1 MSNTDDLVNSAATGN
16 LQEFKE
22 HFSELLAEKSVNFL
36 SARSGEVSRGLVTEC
51 DCGCDADLEEVT
63 KLHPDTH
70 KIKKTKYGYQL
81 FIYSPS
87 TGKFIPQGPP
97 HKTKRAAEKDAEK
110 FESFELDEATKWK
123 MGDGRPRGGARIEN
137 VRFWNLPKDQLQY
150 IIKDAG
156 EAMRSNPKARKATTG
171 PGNWADQ
178 VNDASTVL
186 AWRKKNNIKESV
198 ELEEEKVS
206 FRFKGSKSEREKI
219 RTHLTN
225 KFNRDYA
232 GFASRAGSQLDI
244 SFDAK
249 NVSKI
254 VKYVKSKFKDNLMF
268 VRQKDGYDYNESV
281 ELDEATL
288 KFDSGMSGKSG
299 EFIRFITNK
308 KLGQVKKVKGK
319 FGAGTVEV
327 TPFRESDTGKIKKA
341 ASKYGM
347 IGESNLQSIVNSA
360 STEMPI
366 DIDIDGNTIHITP
379 DISER
384 IVNLH
389 DELNESN
396 QKDMI
401 DMLESDKSSFLKIV
415 KFAQRRQQ

>member
-1 MSNTDDLVNSAATGN
+1 MSNTNDLVTSSLTEN
-16 LQEFKE
+16 LEDFKE
-22 HFSELLAEKSVNFL
+22 RFSGLLAEKAVNFL
-36 SARSGEVSRGLVTEC
+36 SARSTEISRGLVTEC
-51 DCGCDADLEEVT
+51 DCGCDSDLEEVK
-63 KLHPDTH
+63 KLHSDTH

-87 TGKFIPQGPP
+87 TGKFIAQGQP
-97 HKTKRAAEKDAEK
+97 HKTEREAEKDAKK

-123 MGDGRPRGGARIEN
+123 MGDGKPRGGSRIEN

-156 EAMRSNPKARKATTG
+156 EAMRANPKARKATTG

-186 AWRKKNNIKESV
+186 AWRKKNNIKES
-198 ELEEEKVS
+198 
-206 FRFKGSKSEREKI
+206 F
-219 RTHLTN
+219 
-225 KFNRDYA
+225 
-232 GFASRAGSQLDI
+232 
-244 SFDAK
+244 
-249 NVSKI
+249 
-254 VKYVKSKFKDNLMF
+254 
-268 VRQKDGYDYNESV
+268 

-299 EFIRFITNK
+299 EFIRFITNN
-308 KLGQVKKVKGK
+308 KLGQAKKVKGK
-319 FGAGTVEV
+319 FGSDTVEV
-327 TPFRESDTGKIKKA
+327 TPFGESGTGRIKKA

-347 IGESNLQSIVNSA
+347 IGESNLKAITESA
-360 STEMPI
+360 STKMPI
-366 DIDIDGNTIHITP
+366 DIDIDNQIIHVTP
-379 DISER
+379 DIASNL
-384 IVNLH
+384 INLH

-401 DMLESDKSSFLKIV
+401 DMLESDKSSFLKLV

>member
-1 MSNTDDLVNSAATGN
+1 MSNTNDIVTSVLTGN
-16 LQEFKE
+16 LQEFKQG
-22 HFSELLAEKSVNFL
+22 FSKLLAEKSVDFL
-36 SARSGEVSRGLVTEC
+36 GARSTEVSRGLVTEC

-63 KLHPDTH
+63 KLHSDTH

-87 TGKFIPQGPP
+87 TGKFIAQGPP
-97 HKTKRAAEKDAEK
+97 HKTKREAEKDAKK
-110 FESFELDEATKWK
+110 FESVNEMTRVFEMSANELNEATKWK

-156 EAMRSNPKARKATTG
+156 EAMKANPKARKATTG

-198 ELEEEKVS
+198 EL
-206 FRFKGSKSEREKI
+206 
-219 RTHLTN
+219 
-225 KFNRDYA
+225 
-232 GFASRAGSQLDI
+232 
-244 SFDAK
+244 
-249 NVSKI
+249 
-254 VKYVKSKFKDNLMF
+254 
-268 VRQKDGYDYNESV
+268 
-281 ELDEATL
+281 DEATL

-299 EFIRFITNK
+299 EFIRFITNN
-308 KLGQVKKVKGK
+308 KLGQAKKVKGK
-319 FGAGTVEV
+319 FGSGTVEV
-327 TPFRESDTGKIKKA
+327 TPFKESSTGRIKKA

-347 IGESNLQSIVNSA
+347 IGESNLKAITESA
-360 STEMPI
+360 STKMPI
-366 DIDIDGNTIHITP
+366 DIDIDNQIIHVTP
-379 DISER
+379 DIASNL
-384 IVNLH
+384 INLH

-401 DMLESDKSSFLKIV
+401 DMLESDKSSFLKLV

>member
-1 MSNTDDLVNSAATGN
+1 MSNTNDLVNSAVTGN
-16 LQEFKE
+16 LQEFKQR
-22 HFSELLAEKSVNFL
+22 FSGLLAEKSVDFL
-36 SARSGEVSRGLVTEC
+36 GARSTEVSRSLVTEC

-63 KLHPDTH
+63 KLHQDTH
-70 KIKKTKYGYQL
+70 KVKKTKYGYQL

-87 TGKFIPQGPP
+87 TGKFIAQGPP
-97 HKTKRAAEKDAEK
+97 HKTKRAAEKDAKK

-123 MGDGRPRGGARIEN
+123 MGDGRPRNGARIEN

-156 EAMRSNPKARKATTG
+156 EAMRANPKARKATTG

-186 AWRKKNNIKESV
+186 AWRKKNRI
-198 ELEEEKVS
+198 
-206 FRFKGSKSEREKI
+206 
-219 RTHLTN
+219 
-225 KFNRDYA
+225 
-232 GFASRAGSQLDI
+232 
-244 SFDAK
+244 
-249 NVSKI
+249 
-254 VKYVKSKFKDNLMF
+254 
-268 VRQKDGYDYNESV
+268 NESV

-299 EFIRFITNK
+299 EFIRFITKN
-308 KLGQVKKVKGK
+308 KLGQAKKVKGK
-319 FGAGTVEV
+319 FGSGTVEV
-327 TPFRESDTGKIKKA
+327 TPFKESSTGRIKKA

-347 IGESNLQSIVNSA
+347 IGESNLKAITESA
-360 STEMPI
+360 STKMPI
-366 DIDIDGNTIHITP
+366 DIDIDNQIIHVTP
-379 DISER
+379 DIASNL
-384 IVNLH
+384 INLH

-401 DMLESDKSSFLKIV
+401 DMLESDKSSFLKLV